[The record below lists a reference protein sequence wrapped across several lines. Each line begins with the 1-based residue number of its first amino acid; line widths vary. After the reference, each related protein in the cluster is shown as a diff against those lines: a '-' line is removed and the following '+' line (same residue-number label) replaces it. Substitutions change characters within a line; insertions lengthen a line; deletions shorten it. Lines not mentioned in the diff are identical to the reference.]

1 MKYSN
6 LEVPPSREIS
16 LLRRRGDLFGLVN
29 TRELHASVDAYLEP
43 SRGMPASDV
52 SARVSYPGLVLLLTP
67 TARGVARRQ
76 ERTDS
81 GFARTRPCGRV

>member
-6 LEVPPSREIS
+6 LEVPPSGEIS
-16 LLRRRGDLFGLVN
+16 LLSRRGDLFGLVN

-52 SARVSYPGLVLLLTP
+52 SARVSYPGLVLLSHQP
-67 TARGVARRQ
+67 QGGSPAVRNGI
-76 ERTDS
+76 S
-81 GFARTRPCGRV
+81 P